1 MIMRPMRGE
10 AKGGHPSTVT
20 VGLDPRVQAHGPSPV
35 FMDSPIKPGHDGVRR
50 GGPSSPKEKGPAG
63 AGPDP

>member
-35 FMDSPIKPGHDGVRR
+35 FMDGPIKPAMT
-50 GGPSSPKEKGPAG
+50 E
-63 AGPDP
+63 